1 MSDLITS
8 VLKNLGCS
16 YCQEYEFQ
24 ENYNKEN
31 YKSWSLYLKEY
42 EMYSA
47 MILYNDKLKKD
58 ISFIINKGESVFL
71 LDENNEILVKLEFI
85 SKSDDEKTSIL
96 VPTDEY
102 QSFYEKIEQ
111 LDKTFNKDLNAQ
123 FIGNYNIKKCL

>member
-96 VPTDEY
+96 VPTDECP
-102 QSFYEKIEQ
+102 EDLLKDI
-111 LDKTFNKDLNAQ
+111 FNYFKERNEDSE
-123 FIGNYNIKKCL
+123 F